1 MVTKSETRIIA
12 TELES
17 IRKSVE
23 TLTRL
28 YYELAKSLLEED
40 KLTEKEKG
48 AIKRAR
54 KEGLVSLDE
63 LEDQ

>member
-40 KLTEKEKG
+40 KLTQKEKG

-54 KEGLVSLDE
+54 KERLVSLDE